1 MSGTIAPVRSLLRSL
16 RAALANDGLR
26 RIEAFWTLGIA
37 ADAGLL
43 VILLVEVYRREGVVA
58 AGLLGAVRMVPG
70 VLSGMLSGSV
80 LARFRAERVLFVLG
94 LVRAATATVCAIEI
108 ATGGSTILLYVLAAI
123 SAAAA
128 APSRPVS
135 ATLMPAVAR
144 SPQELV
150 AANMAW
156 STGEGLGSMVGP
168 FAVGL
173 FVAAGRPELGAATT
187 AVAFLAGAIF
197 IGRLRFEHAADARA
211 GGGAQRGGLR
221 LLDGF
226 RAMRRRPVVG
236 WTLVSVFAQILTRG
250 LLTPL
255 TVVAAIELL
264 SMGEPGVGLLNAAL
278 GLGGLLGAI
287 FAVKLT
293 GTDRLVPS
301 EAAAAAWWGAPIAI
315 IGLLPIPE
323 IALAAMIVIGVANA
337 VFDISIFTIIQR
349 GTSNDERAPIFAL
362 MEGII
367 GAGLVVGSLLA
378 PVLLAAFGIRGAL
391 AVSGAILPI
400 VALIVYGR
408 VARADGISVVDEST
422 LQLLRAVP
430 VFEELPLTAFERL
443 AAALEPVEFQAGDT
457 IMREGDL
464 GDRFVVI
471 DTGEV
476 EVTAAG
482 RPIAR
487 LGHGVGVG
495 EIALLRR
502 SPRTATVTALSPVKA
517 YGIACH
523 AFVAAVSGPA
533 AAAVTERIAE
543 ANLRRGS
550 ATGGATGGAN
560 GAATGDPPPA
570 ASEGTA
576 A

>member
-1 MSGTIAPVRSLLRSL
+1 MSGILAPVRSLLRSL
-16 RAALANDGLR
+16 RDAMANDGIR

-43 VILLVEVYRREGVVA
+43 VILLVEVYAREGVVA
-58 AGLLGAVRMVPG
+58 AGVLGAVRMVPG
-70 VLSGMLSGSV
+70 VLSGMLSGGV
-80 LARFRAERVLFVLG
+80 LTRFRAERVLFVLG
-94 LVRAATATVCAIEI
+94 LVRTLVAVACAIEI
-108 ATGGSTILLYVLAAI
+108 ALGGSTILLYALAAV

-135 ATLMPAVAR
+135 ATLFPAVAR
-144 SPQELV
+144 SPHELV

-168 FAVGL
+168 FVVGL
-173 FVAAGRPELGAATT
+173 FIAAGRPELGAAAM

-197 IGRLRFEHAADARA
+197 IGRLRFEHAADAT
-211 GGGAQRGGLR
+211 GGGAAGTGGLR
-221 LLDGF
+221 LMDGI
-226 RAMRRRPVVG
+226 RTMRRRPVVG
-236 WTLVSVFAQILTRG
+236 WTLLSVFAQILTRG
-250 LLTPL
+250 LLAPL

-278 GLGGLLGAI
+278 GLGGLLGAV
-287 FAVKLT
+287 FAVSLT
-293 GTDRLVPS
+293 RTDRLIRTES
-301 EAAAAAWWGAPIAI
+301 AALSWWGLPIAV
-315 IGLLPIPE
+315 IGLLPFPGV
-323 IALAAMIVIGVANA
+323 ALAAMIVIGVANA
-337 VFDISIFTIIQR
+337 VFDVAIFTLIQR

-362 MEGII
+362 LEGLV
-367 GAGLVVGSLLA
+367 GAGLVIGSLLA

-391 AVSGAILPI
+391 AISGAVLPI
-400 VALIVYGR
+400 IALIVYGR
-408 VARADGISVVDEST
+408 IGRADRISVVDEGT
-422 LQLLRAVP
+422 LQLLRAVK

-443 AAALEPVEFQAGDT
+443 AGALEPLEFKAGDT
-457 IMREGDL
+457 IMREGDQ

-476 EVTAAG
+476 EVTADG
-482 RPIAR
+482 RPMSR
-487 LGHGVGVG
+487 LGHGAGVG

-502 SPRTATVTALSPVKA
+502 SPRTATVTALTPVRA

-543 ANLRRGS
+543 ANLRRGASVQAGDAAS
-550 ATGGATGGAN
+550 AGA
-560 GAATGDPPPA
+560 GAA
-570 ASEGTA
+570 S
-576 A
+576 

>member
-1 MSGTIAPVRSLLRSL
+1 MTGILGPVRSLLGSL
-16 RAALANDGLR
+16 RDALANDGIR
-26 RIEAFWTLGIA
+26 RLEAFWALGIA

-43 VILLVEVYRREGVVA
+43 VVLLVEVYAREGVVA
-58 AGLLGAVRMVPG
+58 AGVLGAVRMVPG
-70 VLSGMLSGSV
+70 VLSGMLSGSA
-80 LARFRAERVLFVLG
+80 LGRFRAERVLFVLG
-94 LVRAATATVCAIEI
+94 IVRTLTALACAIEI
-108 ATGGSTILLYVLAAI
+108 AIGGPTIALFVLAAI

-144 SPQELV
+144 SPHELV

-168 FAVGL
+168 FVVGL
-173 FVAAGRPELGAATT
+173 FVAWGEPELGAAAT

-197 IGRLRFEHAADARA
+197 VGRLRLEHAADAT
-211 GGGAQRGGLR
+211 GGGATHPRGLR

-226 RAMRRRPVVG
+226 RTMRRRPVVG
-236 WTLVSVFAQILTRG
+236 WTMLSVFAQILTRG

-264 SMGEPGVGLLNAAL
+264 GMGDPGVGLLNAAL
-278 GLGGLLGAI
+278 GLGGLIGAV
-287 FAVKLT
+287 FAVSLT
-293 GTDRLVPS
+293 RTDRLIRT
-301 EAAAAAWWGAPIAI
+301 EAAAVAWWGAPIAM
-315 IGLLPIPE
+315 IGLLPIPG
-323 IALAAMIVIGVANA
+323 IALAAMIVVGVANA
-337 VFDISIFTIIQR
+337 VFDVALFTLLQR

-362 MEGII
+362 LEGLA
-367 GAGLVVGSLLA
+367 GVGLVVGSLLA
-378 PVLLAAFGIRGAL
+378 PVLIAAFDIRGAL
-391 AVSGAILPI
+391 AITGAILPI
-400 VALIVYGR
+400 VAFIVYGR
-408 VARADGISVVDEST
+408 IGKADQVTVVDDEQ
-422 LQLLRAVP
+422 LQLLRKVP

-443 AAALEPVEFQAGDT
+443 ADALEPLEFQAGDT
-457 IMREGDL
+457 IMREGDQ

-471 DTGEV
+471 EAGEV
-476 EVTAAG
+476 EVSADG
-482 RPIAR
+482 RPMSR
-487 LGHGVGVG
+487 LGHGAGVG

-502 SPRTATVTALSPVKA
+502 SPRTATVTALTPVKA

-550 ATGGATGGAN
+550 ASTTGMAAGATN
-560 GAATGDPPPA
+560 AA
-570 ASEGTA
+570 
-576 A
+576 

>member
-1 MSGTIAPVRSLLRSL
+1 MTGILAPVRSLLRSL
-16 RAALANDGLR
+16 RDAMANDGLR

-43 VILLVEVYRREGVVA
+43 VVLLIEVYAREGVVA

-70 VLSGMLSGSV
+70 VLSGMLSGSA
-80 LARFRAERVLFVLG
+80 LGRFRAERVLFVLG
-94 LVRAATATVCAIEI
+94 LVRALTATVCAVEI
-108 ATGGSTILLYVLAAI
+108 AVGGSTILLFALAAI

-144 SPQELV
+144 SPHELV

-168 FAVGL
+168 FVVGL
-173 FVAAGRPELGAATT
+173 FVAAGRPELGAA
-187 AVAFLAGAIF
+187 AAAIAFLAGAIF
-197 IGRLRFEHAADARA
+197 IGRLRFEHAADATG
-211 GGGAQRGGLR
+211 GGGAHTRGLR

-226 RAMRRRPVVG
+226 RTMRRRPVVG
-236 WTLVSVFAQILTRG
+236 WTLLSVFAQILTRG
-250 LLTPL
+250 ILTPL
-255 TVVAAIELL
+255 SVVAAIELL

-278 GLGGLLGAI
+278 GLGGLLGAV
-287 FAVKLT
+287 FAVSLT
-293 GTDRLVPS
+293 RTDRLVRT
-301 EAAAAAWWGAPIAI
+301 EAASVAWWGAPIAI
-315 IGLLPIPE
+315 IGLLPVPG
-323 IALAAMIVIGVANA
+323 IALVAMIVIGVANA
-337 VFDISIFTIIQR
+337 VFDIAIFTIIQR

-362 MEGII
+362 LEGIV
-367 GAGLVVGSLLA
+367 GVGLVAGSLLA
-378 PVLLAAFGIRGAL
+378 PVLLDAFGIRGAL
-391 AVSGAILPI
+391 AVTGALLPI
-400 VALIVYGR
+400 VALVVYGR
-408 VARADGISVVDEST
+408 IGTSDRISVVDET
-422 LQLLRAVP
+422 MLQLLRTVP

-443 AAALEPVEFQAGDT
+443 AAALEPIEFGAGET

-476 EVTAAG
+476 EVSADG
-482 RPIAR
+482 RPMSR
-487 LGHGVGVG
+487 LGHGAGVG

-502 SPRTATVTALSPVKA
+502 SPRTATVTALTPVRGYA
-517 YGIACH
+517 IACH

-533 AAAVTERIAE
+533 AAAVTERIAA

-550 ATGGATGGAN
+550 STL
-560 GAATGDPPPA
+560 PA
-570 ASEGTA
+570 
-576 A
+576 

>member
-1 MSGTIAPVRSLLRSL
+1 MTGILAPVRSLLRSL
-16 RAALANDGLR
+16 RDALANDGLR

-43 VILLVEVYRREGVVA
+43 VVLLIEVYDREGVVA
-58 AGLLGAVRMVPG
+58 AGVLGAVRMVPG
-70 VLSGMLSGSV
+70 VLSGMLSGTA

-94 LVRAATATVCAIEI
+94 LVRALTATVCAIEI
-108 ATGGSTILLYVLAAI
+108 AVGGSTILLFVLAAI

-144 SPQELV
+144 SPHELV

-168 FAVGL
+168 FVVGL
-173 FVAAGRPELGAATT
+173 FVAVGRPELGAAAT
-187 AVAFLAGAIF
+187 AIAFLAGAIF
-197 IGRLRFEHAADARA
+197 IGRLRFEHAADAT
-211 GGGAQRGGLR
+211 GGAGAHTRGLR

-226 RAMRRRPVVG
+226 RTMRRRPVVG
-236 WTLVSVFAQILTRG
+236 WTLLSVFSQILTRG

-278 GLGGLLGAI
+278 GLGGLLGAV
-287 FAVKLT
+287 FAVSLT
-293 GTDRLVPS
+293 RTDRLVRT
-301 EAAAAAWWGAPIAI
+301 EAASVAWWGAPIAV
-315 IGLLPIPE
+315 IGLLPVPG
-323 IALAAMIVIGVANA
+323 IALVAMIVIGVANA
-337 VFDISIFTIIQR
+337 VFDIAIFTIIQR
-349 GTSNDERAPIFAL
+349 GTSNEERAPVFAL
-362 MEGII
+362 LEGIV
-367 GAGLVVGSLLA
+367 GVGLVAGSLLA
-378 PVLLAAFGIRGAL
+378 PVLLGAFGIRGAL
-391 AVSGAILPI
+391 AVTGALLPI

-408 VARADGISVVDEST
+408 IGRSDRIAVVDET
-422 LQLLRAVP
+422 MLQLLRTVP

-443 AAALEPVEFQAGDT
+443 VAALEPIEFGAGDT

-471 DTGEV
+471 DSGEV
-476 EVTAAG
+476 EVTADGKAM
-482 RPIAR
+482 AK
-487 LGHGVGVG
+487 LGHGSGVG

-502 SPRTATVTALSPVKA
+502 SPRTATVTALTPVRA

-533 AAAVTERIAE
+533 AAAVTERIAD

-550 ATGGATGGAN
+550 ATV
-560 GAATGDPPPA
+560 AA
-570 ASEGTA
+570 
-576 A
+576 

>member
-1 MSGTIAPVRSLLRSL
+1 MTALLRPIRSLLGSL
-16 RAALANDGLR
+16 RDALANDGIR

-43 VILLVEVYRREGVVA
+43 VVLLIEVYAREGVVA
-58 AGLLGAVRMVPG
+58 AGVLGAVRMVPG
-70 VLSGMLSGSV
+70 VLSGMLAGSL

-94 LVRAATATVCAIEI
+94 LVRTLAAVACAIEI
-108 ATGGSTILLYVLAAI
+108 AVGGTTVALFVLAAI

-135 ATLMPAVAR
+135 ATLFPAVAR
-144 SPQELV
+144 SPHELV

-168 FAVGL
+168 FLVGL
-173 FVAAGRPELGAATT
+173 FVAAGRPELGAAAA

-197 IGRLRFEHAADARA
+197 IGRLRLEHAADAKG
-211 GGGAQRGGLR
+211 GGGAQARGLR

-264 SMGEPGVGLLNAAL
+264 AMGVPGAGLLNGAL
-278 GLGGLLGAI
+278 GLGGLLGAV
-287 FAVKLT
+287 FAVSLT
-293 GTDRLVPS
+293 GTDRLIRT
-301 EAAAAAWWGAPIAI
+301 EAAAVAWWGAPIAV
-315 IGLLPIPE
+315 IGLLPVPG

-337 VFDISIFTIIQR
+337 VFDIAIFTIIQR

-362 MEGII
+362 LEGLV
-367 GAGLVVGSLLA
+367 GAGLVIGSLLA
-378 PVLLAAFGIRGAL
+378 PLLLDAFGIRGAL
-391 AVSGAILPI
+391 AVTGAVLPI
-400 VALIVYGR
+400 TAFVVYGR
-408 VARADGISVVDEST
+408 IGRADRVSVVDEST

-443 AAALEPVEFQAGDT
+443 AAALEPVEFAAGDT

-471 DTGEV
+471 DRGEV
-476 EVTAAG
+476 EVSADG
-482 RPIAR
+482 KPMSR
-487 LGHGVGVG
+487 LGHGSGVG

-502 SPRTATVTALSPVKA
+502 SPRTATVTALTPVHA

-533 AAAVTERIAE
+533 AAAVTERIAAE
-543 ANLRRGS
+543 NLRRGS
-550 ATGGATGGAN
+550 ATPGATSGA
-560 GAATGDPPPA
+560 T
-570 ASEGTA
+570 TA